1 MLQWNDLH
9 PYNAVHVVRIPEALD
24 LERLRT
30 VINGTLEKHGLTN
43 LTLDRA
49 QGTYHYRGGPAVCEI
64 KSIACGEDPRP
75 SFHAEIENQLNTAFA
90 QKESFNPFRF
100 FVAVER
106 NSISLGV
113 AYFHAVADAES
124 LVLLM
129 KDIVEAYTG
138 KNGPGVSS
146 PVDLYPPRYDNLLRH
161 RPGVFASRLTALPS
175 MVRAVRCSC
184 RPRYRNAENLDNGFT
199 YFSLKPETLLSL
211 IKAGKSRGITLNDLF
226 LALLLRGIS
235 PLAPERTQAA
245 RRRMISV
252 GCIVNIRK
260 DLALG
265 SQRTFGLFLGS
276 FVVSHEVPRGISLM
290 DLAMDIR
297 RQTLEIKRK
306 RLYLGTPLELA
317 VAHFTYSLFS
327 TKRRK
332 KFYQKHYPL
341 WGGATNMNLN
351 SLWAQPPG
359 ERPID
364 YFRAVSTGPATPL
377 VLSVTTVREVVN
389 IGLTYRSTVFSAA
402 EIEHL
407 KADFLAT
414 LVTLEAHA

>member
-24 LERLRT
+24 LGRLRT
-30 VINGTLEKHGLTN
+30 VINGTLERHGLTN

-49 QGTYHYRGGPAVCEI
+49 RGIYHYHGGRADCEV
-64 KSIACGEDPRP
+64 KTIACGEGR
-75 SFHAEIENQLNTAFA
+75 SFHAEIEGQLNTTFV
-90 QKESFNPFRF
+90 QRSNFNPFRF
-100 FVAVER
+100 FVTAER

-129 KDIVEAYTG
+129 KDIVDAYLG
-138 KNGPGVSS
+138 RNGPGVSS

-161 RPGVFASRLTALPS
+161 CPGVLARRLSALPS
-175 MVRAVRCSC
+175 MVKAVKCSC
-184 RPRYRNAENLDNGFT
+184 RPRYRDAENLDNGFAF
-199 YFSLKPETLLSL
+199 FSLKPEVLLSL
-211 IKAGKSRGITLNDLF
+211 TKVGKSRGITLNDLF
-226 LALLLRGIS
+226 LALLMRGIS
-235 PLAPERTQAA
+235 PLAPDRTQAA

-265 SQRTFGLFLGS
+265 SRRTFGLFLGS

-290 DLAMDIR
+290 DLAVEIR
-297 RQTLEIKRK
+297 RQTLEIKRGK
-306 RLYLGTPLELA
+306 LYLGTPLELA
-317 VAHFTYSLFS
+317 VARFTFSLFS
-327 TKRRK
+327 TPRRK
-332 KFYQKHYPL
+332 KFYQKNYPL

-359 ERPID
+359 EKPID

-377 VLSVTTVREVVN
+377 VLSVTTVRDVVN

-407 KADFLAT
+407 KTDFLES
-414 LVTLEAHA
+414 LGSLKAHA